1 MLNIEGIHCK
11 VSYDGQIRR
20 FSFVGTEFTSLKEL
34 IARLAK
40 IQGEF
45 VLKYRDDESDYVTLQ
60 NQEDLTTALMI
71 SPTLL
76 RIAVETTTVPL
87 SCPSTTLE
95 NRKRPYNHYQ
105 HHRDT
110 HRRDTHRDHHHKSVE
125 SRRWRVEKKLVF
137 INQCLIDLGTDDS
150 KLTPRDLFKKKKLE
164 KKQQRLETFFNHEG
178 KCHKREKR
186 VLSPEEEQFN
196 CAIKLQMLEIKTE
209 VVKVKARK
217 REIKL
222 MLQDRPGDKALG
234 DELNSLKE
242 QKQLFS
248 AQRKSLCDLLHS

>member
-1 MLNIEGIHCK
+1 MSKIEEIHCK

-34 IARLAK
+34 IARLAN
-40 IQGEF
+40 IHGEF
-45 VLKYRDDESDYVTLQ
+45 VLKYRDDESDYVTFES
-60 NQEDLTTALMI
+60 QEDLTTALMI

-76 RIAVETTTVPL
+76 RIAVETTNAPP

-95 NRKRPYNHYQ
+95 NRKRPHEYHQ
-105 HHRDT
+105 HHRRE
-110 HRRDTHRDHHHKSVE
+110 RRNHHHKTAE
-125 SRRWRVEKKLVF
+125 SHRSHVEKKLVF
-137 INQCLIDLGTDDS
+137 INQCLKDLTDES
-150 KLTPRDLFKKKKLE
+150 ILTPRDLFKKKRLL
-164 KKQQRLETFFNHEG
+164 KKQQRLESFLNGEG

-209 VVKVKARK
+209 VALVKARK

-222 MLQDRPGDKALG
+222 MLQDRPGDKELG
-234 DELNSLKE
+234 DELNALKE
-242 QKQLFS
+242 KKQLFK
-248 AQRKSLCDLLHS
+248 AQRKSLCEKLHS

>member
-1 MLNIEGIHCK
+1 MSKITEGTHCK
-11 VSYDGQIRR
+11 VSHNGQIRR

-34 IARLAK
+34 IARLAN

-71 SPTLL
+71 SPALL
-76 RIAVETTTVPL
+76 RITVETTTASL
-87 SCPSTTLE
+87 SCPSTNLE
-95 NRKRPYNHYQ
+95 NRKRPYD
-105 HHRDT
+105 HHHHH
-110 HRRDTHRDHHHKSVE
+110 HRRDKRRDHHHKSFE
-125 SRRWRVEKKLVF
+125 SRHNRVEKKLVF

-150 KLTPRDLFKKKKLE
+150 KLTPRDLFKKKKLL
-164 KKQQRLETFFNHEG
+164 KKQQRLEAFFNHEG

-186 VLSPEEEQFN
+186 VLSSEEEQFN
-196 CAIKLQMLEIKTE
+196 CAVKLQMLDIKTE
-209 VVKVKARK
+209 VVKVKGRM

-222 MLQDRPGDKALG
+222 MLQDRPGDKELG

-242 QKQLFS
+242 KKQLFK
-248 AQRKSLCDLLHS
+248 AQRKSLCDQLHS